1 MSKYHIPLN
10 LTDFTIEN
18 SETTT
23 QEVKNELLKMIKW
36 LKTNQTTYYTQHFTN
51 LINKVKNESVELK
64 GSLNAVARK
73 LDIHPPQTHSYQPYN
88 TAEMFRTSI
97 LTKTAGY
104 LQNDLT
110 LEIINKMSE
119 TKPLDELTPKEIIK
133 AFKETYPDYKTPK
146 TQVIKV
152 IVQRL
157 LTSGAIHS
165 KPSPDGVLYFWA
177 TDTHYSKVTNDN
189 KHIYFSLKLENI
201 GQLTLKFDL
210 PDKDRF
216 KNGKITRP
224 NVFVSKK
231 TGKITFGFTVQKQA
245 PVLMNSRSYLGV
257 DLGKVEAFIGSV
269 ITEGTYSAP
278 IHSNKKINFL
288 NKKINKLMVLS
299 SSLFNK
305 EKMNEKRGHQHKY
318 DVLRLERLRIRSKI
332 SRLKV
337 ERAHYIANQLVGVA
351 DAYNANIVFEDLS
364 WVPQGKWDQ
373 ARVQEFTQDRAK
385 KKGIRVQHVNAKNTS
400 QLCNVCG
407 VQVKHSG
414 RATRCSKCLKRLD
427 RDVLASRNIANKLA
441 RKNFKV
447 LVQVSVQ
454 TRVSKPVTPG
464 EYNQFSQVS
473 KINNLYN
480 QTE

>member
-1 MSKYHIPLN
+1 MSKYNIPLN
-10 LTDFTIEN
+10 LTDYTIEN
-18 SETTT
+18 NTTT
-23 QEVKNELLKMIKW
+23 QAQVETEILKMIKW
-36 LKTNQTTYYTQHFTN
+36 LKTNQTIYYNQHFTN
-51 LINKVKNESVELK
+51 LINKIKNESVELK
-64 GSLNAVARK
+64 GTLNAVARK
-73 LDIHPPQTHSYQPYN
+73 LDINPPQTHSYQPYN

-97 LTKTAGY
+97 LTKTVGY

-133 AFKETYPDYKTPK
+133 AFKETYSDYKAPK

-152 IVQRL
+152 VIRRL

-165 KPSPDGVLYFWA
+165 KPSPDGVLYFWT
-177 TDTHYSKVTNDN
+177 TDTHYSKITNDDKN
-189 KHIYFSLKLENI
+189 IHFSLKLKNI
-201 GQLTLKFDL
+201 GQLTLKFKI
-210 PDKDRF
+210 PDKERF

-231 TGKITFGFTVQKQA
+231 TGKLTFGFTVQKQA
-245 PVLMNSRSYLGV
+245 PVLKNSRSYLGV
-257 DLGKVEAFIGSV
+257 DLGRVEAFVGSV
-269 ITEGTYSAP
+269 ITERTYSAP

-305 EKMNEKRGHQHKY
+305 EKMNEKRGHQYKY

-332 SRLKV
+332 SHLKV
-337 ERAHYIANQLVGVA
+337 ERAHYIANQLVEVA

-385 KKGIRVQHVNAKNTS
+385 KKGVRVYHVNAKNTS

-414 RATRCSKCLKRLD
+414 RATKCSQCLKKLD

-441 RKNFKV
+441 RKNFEN
-447 LVQVSVQ
+447 LIQLSVQ

-464 EYNQFSQVS
+464 EYNQFSEVS
-473 KINNLYN
+473 KINNYYN
-480 QTE
+480 KTE